1 MDCSIVILAA
11 GMGTR
16 MKSETPKVLHKICGQ
31 EILFYSIECALKLS
45 DDVQIIIFHQAEQIQ
60 EKCKQH
66 FGEKISFVLQDHHH
80 FPGTGGALFQN
91 GKLLK
96 TKYSKLLILNGDM
109 PLITPSS
116 LKPFFNPSPISI
128 GVITTS
134 NPQGY
139 GRVIFKNHSIE
150 KIVEEKDLNEEE
162 KKICIVN
169 SGVYAFDRK
178 VLEAYL
184 PKIDNNNTQK
194 EYYLTD
200 IIKFTSQDQ
209 IKIESIEV
217 SKENFSGINDKAQ
230 LADAEEIML
239 QRLRKKA
246 MEEGVIMHLPHTI
259 YLEKNVKFEGECEI
273 EQGVQLFGQTLIQDS
288 YIKAHSVIRDS
299 QISSSSIGPMAHI
312 RPNSKISH
320 SHIGNFVEVK
330 NSTLKG
336 IKAGHLS
343 YLGDSEIG
351 QGSNIGAG
359 VITCNYD
366 GKKKHK
372 TRIGENVFIGSDCQL
387 IAPLVI
393 ENHTLIGAGST
404 IRKNTQEGD
413 LVISRSDQKHFK
425 NGYFAFFKDKKGS
438 R

>member
-1 MDCSIVILAA
+1 MDFSIIILAA

-16 MKSETPKVLHKICGQ
+16 MKSETPKVLHKICGE
-31 EILFYSIECALKLS
+31 EILFYSIQCALELS
-45 DDVQIIIFHQAEQIQ
+45 DDVQVVIFHQAQQIQ
-60 EKCKQH
+60 KRCEQRFKK
-66 FGEKISFVLQDHHH
+66 KISFVLQDHHR
-80 FPGTGGALFQN
+80 FPGTGGALLQD

-116 LKPFFNPSPISI
+116 LKPFFNPSLISV
-128 GVITTS
+128 GVIKTPY
-134 NPQGY
+134 PQGY
-139 GRVIFKNHSIE
+139 GRIILKNQSIQ
-150 KIVEEKDLNEEE
+150 KIIEEKDANEEE

-169 SGVYAFDRK
+169 SGVYAFDREI
-178 VLEAYL
+178 LESYL
-184 PKIDNNNTQK
+184 PKLNNQNAQR

-200 IIKFTSQDQ
+200 IIKLASEDQ
-209 IKIESIEV
+209 VKIASIEV
-217 SKENFSGINDKAQ
+217 CKEDFGGINDKAQ
-230 LADAEEIML
+230 LAESQEIML

-246 MEEGVIMHLPHTI
+246 MQEGVIMHLPHTI

-273 EQGVQLFGQTLIQDS
+273 EQGVQLFGETLIRNS
-288 YIKAHSVIRDS
+288 HIKAHSVIRDA
-299 QISSSSIGPMAHI
+299 QILSSDIGPMAHI
-312 RPNSKISH
+312 RPNSSISH

-330 NSTLKG
+330 NSTLEG

-351 QGSNIGAG
+351 KGSNIGAG

-366 GKKKHK
+366 GKEKHK
-372 TRIGENVFIGSDCQL
+372 TKIGEHVFIGSDCQL

-413 LVISRSDQKHFK
+413 LVISRSEQRHFK
-425 NGYFAFFKDKKGS
+425 DGYFAFFKDKKG
-438 R
+438 

>member
-1 MDCSIVILAA
+1 MVFSIVILAA

-16 MKSETPKVLHKICGQ
+16 MKSNTPKVLHKICGE
-31 EILFYSIECALKLS
+31 EILFYSIECALQLS
-45 DDVQIIIFHQAEQIQ
+45 DDVQIVIFHQAKEIQ
-60 EKCKQH
+60 ERCTQR
-66 FGEKISFVLQDHHH
+66 FGKKISFVLQDHHR
-80 FPGTGGALFQN
+80 FPGTGGALLQD
-91 GKLLK
+91 GKLLQ

-116 LKPFFNPSPISI
+116 FDHFFNTSPISV
-128 GVITTS
+128 GVIKTLS
-134 NPQGY
+134 PKGY
-139 GRVIFKNHSIE
+139 GRIILKDGHIQR
-150 KIVEEKDLNEEE
+150 IIEEKDANEEE

-169 SGVYAFDRK
+169 SGIYAFERQI
-178 VLEAYL
+178 LESYL
-184 PKIDNNNTQK
+184 PKLNNHNAQK

-200 IIKFTSQDQ
+200 VVKLASEDRINIL
-209 IKIESIEV
+209 SIEV
-217 SKENFSGINDKAQ
+217 CEEDFRGINDKAQ
-230 LADAEEIML
+230 LADAQEIML
-239 QRLRKKA
+239 QRLRKRA

-273 EQGVQLFGQTLIQDS
+273 EQGVQLFGRSLIQNS
-288 YIKAHSVIRDS
+288 HIKAHSIIRDA
-299 QISSSSIGPMAHI
+299 QVSSSSIGPMAHI
-312 RPNSKISH
+312 RPNSVISH

-330 NSTLKG
+330 NSNLKG

-351 QGSNIGAG
+351 NGSNIGAG

-372 TRIGENVFIGSDCQL
+372 TKIGENVFIGSDSQL
-387 IAPLVI
+387 IAPIVI

-413 LVISRSDQKHFK
+413 LVISRSEQKHFK
-425 NGYFAFFKDKKGS
+425 NGYFAFFKDKKG
-438 R
+438 